1 MWYFE
6 LLSRHNVDAD
16 PVWNVWWWLRGW
28 RFVYCF
34 ALSGS
39 STIVS
44 IISLIWPKH
53 LFWWAVVDYHMIGL
67 WFSAPALLL
76 TATDNF
82 GENYTVV
89 SCSDCFA
96 LRGAWSCSALTGCS
110 WLLSFVVMVHYYR
123 KGKKAA

>member
-44 IISLIWPKH
+44 IISLIWPKQ
-53 LFWWAVVDYHMIGL
+53 LFWWAVVD
-67 WFSAPALLL
+67 
-76 TATDNF
+76 ATDNF